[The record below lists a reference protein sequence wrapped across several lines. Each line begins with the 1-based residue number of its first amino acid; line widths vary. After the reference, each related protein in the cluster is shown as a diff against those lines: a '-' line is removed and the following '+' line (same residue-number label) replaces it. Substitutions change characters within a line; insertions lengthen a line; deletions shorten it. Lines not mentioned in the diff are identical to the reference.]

1 MGEAIMSGPDDW
13 IGQEVL
19 VAVGSGR
26 LRGILES
33 FDYLGIVLRRTDEQG
48 TQNHPVFYPMN
59 NIGWVRQASEQT
71 PDETPSS

>member
-1 MGEAIMSGPDDW
+1 MSGPDDW

-33 FDYLGIVLRRTDEQG
+33 FDERGIVLRRTDEQG
-48 TQNHPVFYPMN
+48 TRNPSVFYPMN
-59 NIGWVRQASEQT
+59 TIGWVRQASEQT
-71 PDETPSS
+71 PDETLSS